1 MSGHSLHADI
11 QWRDDGQPLSR
22 TFGDVYFSSGSS
34 PQEGLEET
42 RYVFLQQNRLPERF
56 AELADG
62 DTFTVGETGFGTGL
76 NFLAA
81 WDLWR
86 QSAPAGTRLHF
97 VSVEKFPLHRRDLQR
112 ALELWPQLRPLAR
125 QLLEE
130 YPPFTA
136 RGVHRLQF
144 GPVSLT
150 LAIGEASEAFASLRL
165 GDDGRDRRVDAWFL
179 DGFAP
184 AKNPAMWTPELFENI
199 AALSEP
205 GATFATFTCAGIVK
219 RGLKGAG
226 FALQKVPGF
235 GRKREMLRGQLKEV
249 VEIGLS
255 ATPWHLPS
263 GPKPPSPLG
272 RGAGGEGQPKA
283 QSIAIIGAGIAG
295 ATTARALAERGH
307 RVTVFEQG
315 PGPAA
320 GASGND
326 QGILYA
332 KLSPKPGPNG
342 DFNLHALMFAQRYY
356 RRQCPQSVHL
366 DGLLQLAQSEKETGL
381 QKQVDDLLQQHGA
394 GALARRVD
402 AAGASEI
409 AGLPLEFGG
418 LYFPQAGWLEPR
430 RVCAALLEHGNI
442 EVRCDTPIEGLERG
456 RDGWQMHGKAPAEPA
471 RAHPDAELG
480 LGVPGSSFRADTV
493 IICTANAIRRFPQTA
508 ALPLRPIRGQVSGAV
523 ATDYSRRLQTALCG
537 EGYLIPNA
545 GGRHSFGASFKLKD
559 TDTALR
565 EGEHRENLETLAALL
580 PEMAA
585 EFATQPLT
593 GRAALR
599 AATPDYL
606 PVAGPVP
613 DWDSIATTYAE
624 LRKNR
629 KFLIPQRAEYQPN
642 LFVLGGLGSRGFTYA
657 PLAAEVLAAWV
668 GGEVLPVPVELAKAL
683 HPARFAVR
691 DLGRN
696 R

>member
-1 MSGHSLHADI
+1 
-11 QWRDDGQPLSR
+11 P
-22 TFGDVYFSSGSS
+22 
-34 PQEGLEET
+34 
-42 RYVFLQQNRLPERF
+42 
-56 AELADG
+56 
-62 DTFTVGETGFGTGL
+62 
-76 NFLAA
+76 
-81 WDLWR
+81 
-86 QSAPAGTRLHF
+86 
-97 VSVEKFPLHRRDLQR
+97 
-112 ALELWPQLRPLAR
+112 
-125 QLLEE
+125 
-130 YPPFTA
+130 
-136 RGVHRLQF
+136 
-144 GPVSLT
+144 
-150 LAIGEASEAFASLRL
+150 
-165 GDDGRDRRVDAWFL
+165 
-179 DGFAP
+179 
-184 AKNPAMWTPELFENI
+184 
-199 AALSEP
+199 
-205 GATFATFTCAGIVK
+205 
-219 RGLKGAG
+219 
-226 FALQKVPGF
+226 
-235 GRKREMLRGQLKEV
+235 
-249 VEIGLS
+249 
-255 ATPWHLPS
+255 
-263 GPKPPSPLG
+263 
-272 RGAGGEGQPKA
+272 
-283 QSIAIIGAGIAG
+283 
-295 ATTARALAERGH
+295 TTARALAERGH

-366 DGLLQLAQSEKETGL
+366 DGLLQLAQSGKETGL
-381 QKQVDDLLQQHGA
+381 QGQIDDLLQQHGA
-394 GALARRVD
+394 RALAQRVD

-430 RVCAALLEHGNI
+430 RVCAALLEHENI
-442 EVRCDTPIEGLERG
+442 ELRCNTRIESLEHG
-456 RDGWQMHGKAPAEPA
+456 KDGWQLHGTPAGNAEPQLGKALVEPA
-471 RAHPDAELG
+471 RAHRGAELG
-480 LGVPGSSFRADTV
+480 LGVPGGSFRADTV

-537 EGYLIPNA
+537 EGYLIPGA
-545 GGRHSFGASFKLKD
+545 SGHQSFGASFKLKD

-565 EGEHRENLETLAALL
+565 DREHRENLETLAALL

-585 EFATQPLT
+585 EFAAQPLT

-606 PVAGPVP
+606 PMAGPVP
-613 DWDSIATTYAE
+613 DWDSIASTYAE

-629 KFLIPQRAEYQPN
+629 KFLIPQRAHYQPN

-657 PLAAEVLAAWV
+657 PLAAELLAAWV

-691 DLGRN
+691 DLGKN